1 MSMEEQLDGVQPSD
15 IRLFRERAREER
27 RRGSRADSERARTVH
42 GEMAEH
48 YELVADLLEAKAAWG
63 AGWPGATWRRMLR
76 RLLPR

>member
-1 MSMEEQLDGVQPSD
+1 MSGNDILDGVQRSD

-27 RRGSRADSERARTVH
+27 RRGSQADSERARTVH

-48 YELVADLLEAKAAWG
+48 YEMVADLLEARSSWDP
-63 AGWPGATWRRMLR
+63 GWPGAGWRRLLR

>member
-1 MSMEEQLDGVQPSD
+1 MDRVQRSD

-27 RRGSRADSERARTVH
+27 RRVRRADSERARIVH

-48 YELVADLLEAKAAWG
+48 YEIVADLLEARAGWRSRCPAAAWL
-63 AGWPGATWRRMLR
+63 RLLR